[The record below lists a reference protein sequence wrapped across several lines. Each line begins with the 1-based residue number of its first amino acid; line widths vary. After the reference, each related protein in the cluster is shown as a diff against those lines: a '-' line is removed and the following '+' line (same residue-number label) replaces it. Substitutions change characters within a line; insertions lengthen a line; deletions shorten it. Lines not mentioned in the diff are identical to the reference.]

1 MINTFSFPRLLC
13 LFYLLS
19 FIIFIFALAAF
30 VFLQFMIVLLDAY
43 KDGQTIDLP
52 IIHTSSGHLC
62 IFIFCVV
69 YDGIIFDWPQATRV
83 YVPKIR
89 EYLVDVLSSNV

>member
-1 MINTFSFPRLLC
+1 MIDTQT
-13 LFYLLS
+13 Y
-19 FIIFIFALAAF
+19 
-30 VFLQFMIVLLDAY
+30 
-43 KDGQTIDLP
+43 QTIDLP

-69 YDGIIFDWPQATRV
+69 YDGIIFDWSQATRV

-89 EYLVDVLSSNV
+89 EYLVDVLSSNVWADILYFDTS